1 MHKQEAESIGG
12 LMTLQLTTIA
22 NSMPFLLMLLIL
34 LIRPAGLMG
43 DRQ

>member
-1 MHKQEAESIGG
+1 MSIVTPFG
-12 LMTLQLTTIA
+12 TTTQSSPA
-22 NSMPFLLMLLIL
+22 ALAASMPFLLMLLVL